1 MRHGWTLH
9 EMLISMCV
17 LSGVLALAAHMA
29 TEQLRFFR
37 GVGDVAGLRGQV
49 GQASAIVASVL
60 WSVSPG
66 AGDIA
71 VAQDSALEIR
81 MVTGTA
87 VVCGSEPG
95 RLTIPAPVA
104 ARGNALSAF
113 VETPEAG
120 DRVWTLFDDSLGTS
134 WLALTASA
142 SATTGGSC
150 PFFPQVAATWT
161 LPLQEPV
168 TAPVGAPLRFTR
180 PFRLSLYRGSDGRW
194 YLGARD
200 WNGESGQFNTIQ
212 PVAGPLSG
220 YSENRSSTGLLFV
233 YRDAAGAVLSSPVET
248 SRIAS
253 VTVISRAASGRPVRM
268 RGMGSASSAVLV
280 DSTVVTVALR
290 NSR

>member
-1 MRHGWTLH
+1 
-9 EMLISMCV
+9 MLISMCV
-17 LSGVLALAAHMA
+17 LSGVIALAAHMA

-37 GVGDVAGLRGQV
+37 GVGDAAGVRGQV

-60 WSVSPG
+60 WSVSPR
-66 AGDIA
+66 AGDIV

-87 VVCGSEPG
+87 VVCASDPG
-95 RLTIPAPVA
+95 RLTIPAPVT

-120 DRVWTLFDDSLGTS
+120 DRVWMLFDDSLGTS
-134 WLALTASA
+134 WLAFRVAG
-142 SATTGGSC
+142 SATAGGSC
-150 PFFPQVAATWT
+150 PTFPQVAATWT
-161 LPLQEPV
+161 LSLQEPV
-168 TAPVGAPLRFTR
+168 VAPLGAPLRFAR
-180 PFRLSLYRGSDGRW
+180 PFRLSLYRGSDNRW

-212 PVAGPLSG
+212 PVAGPLSA
-220 YSENRSSTGLLFV
+220 YSANRTSTGLFLV
-233 YRDAAGAVLSSPVET
+233 YRDAAGAELSSPVET
-248 SRIAS
+248 SRICS
-253 VTVISRAASGRPVRM
+253 VSVISRAVSLRPVRV
-268 RGMGSASSAVLV
+268 RGTGSASPAVFE